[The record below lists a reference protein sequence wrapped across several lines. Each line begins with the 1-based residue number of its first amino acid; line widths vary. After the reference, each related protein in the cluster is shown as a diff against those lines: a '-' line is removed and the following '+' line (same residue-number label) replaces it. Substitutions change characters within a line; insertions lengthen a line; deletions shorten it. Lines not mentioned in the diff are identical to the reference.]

1 MRLHIL
7 GSSSSGNCYLLQSE
21 KTGEVLAI
29 EAGVRFDKVQ
39 RALDYDLQKVVGCCI
54 SHEHGDH
61 AKYAADMLAHCI
73 TVVCSEGTAKTLH
86 IQGSHF
92 TRIVRAREIVR
103 LGDFQ
108 VIPFPVQHDAAEPFG
123 YFIRHEECG
132 TVLFATDTY
141 YLRFKFGGLNNLMVE
156 CNYRQDILDENIK
169 TGRVPAAIRNRI
181 IKSHM
186 SYDTCLEML
195 LANDLTKVNNIIL
208 IHLSSDN
215 SHASEFV
222 KGIAGATHKNVM
234 AAKAGMV
241 IDFNKTPY

>member
-1 MRLHIL
+1 M
-7 GSSSSGNCYLLQSE
+7 
-21 KTGEVLAI
+21 LAL

-39 RALDYDLQKVVGCCI
+39 RALDYDLRKVVGCCI

-73 TVVCSEGTAKTLH
+73 PVVCSDGTAKALQ

-92 TRIVRAREIVR
+92 TQIVPARQMTR
-103 LGDFQ
+103 LGSFQ
-108 VIPFPVQHDAAEPFG
+108 IIPFPVQHDAAEPYGF
-123 YFIRHEECG
+123 FIRHEECG

-141 YLRFKFGGLNNLMVE
+141 YLRFKFGGLNNLMIE
-156 CNYRQDILDENIK
+156 CNYRQDILDDNIK
-169 TGRVPAAIRNRI
+169 SGRVPAAIRNRI

-186 SYDTCLEML
+186 SYDTCLETL
-195 LANDLTKVNNIIL
+195 LANDLSKVNNIIL

-222 KGIAGATHKNVM
+222 KGIAGNTHKSVM
-234 AAKAGMV
+234 AAAAGMV
-241 IDFNKTPY
+241 LEFNKTPY